1 MNNNRTDDITLEIDG
16 RTYTLPRPATRLE
29 IYLLSL
35 CRILADQARDDTD
48 TEAGS

>member
-1 MNNNRTDDITLEIDG
+1 MDRTDDITLEIDG

-35 CRILADQARDDTD
+35 CRILADQARDEGDTD
-48 TEAGS
+48 TGS